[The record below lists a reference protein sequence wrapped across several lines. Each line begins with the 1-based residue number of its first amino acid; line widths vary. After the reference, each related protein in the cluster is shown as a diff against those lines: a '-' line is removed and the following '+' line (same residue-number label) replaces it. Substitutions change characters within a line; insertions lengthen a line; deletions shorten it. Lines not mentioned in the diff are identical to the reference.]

1 MLEMISNAIQYAIDM
16 GASVML
22 PIVIALISIL
32 IGVKVGKAI
41 RSGLMVG
48 VGFVGL
54 GLIVDLMNA
63 ELGPAAAAM
72 SERFGLSLS
81 VVDIGWP
88 GASPMTWA
96 SNIAT
101 VAIPVAIGV
110 NLVMLL
116 LKMTKTVN
124 IDIWNIWH
132 MTFTGAIAYAV
143 TGNFWLGI
151 LGVVIHAAISYKLG
165 DLWAPLIAD
174 YFELDG
180 LTSPHGTSAYMAP
193 IACVVDAIIDKIPG
207 LNKIDIT
214 ADTLQEKVGI
224 FGEPI
229 VIGGILGAGIGFLAG
244 YDVQTALP
252 LGIKMSAVM
261 VLMPKIVKCIMEGL
275 MPLSERAKEM
285 LLNAQAGGYAVG
297 AFNVENMEMVQAVVE
312 AAEELQSPVI
322 LQTTP
327 STVKY
332 AGLDYFYA
340 NVKVAAEKA
349 SVPVVMHLDHG
360 NSFPLAMQALRTGYT
375 SIMIDGS
382 HESFEE
388 NVKISKAVVDA
399 CKPSGISVE
408 AELGKVGGKE
418 DDLDGGEDNPYT
430 DPMEAKTFVEKTG
443 VDSLAVGIGTAH
455 GVYQGVPKLDV
466 ERLSEIR
473 KVVSIP
479 LVLHGTSGVPD
490 EAVKEC
496 IKRGI
501 CKVNYA
507 TDLRIAYTN
516 GVKKVLAKNP
526 DTIDPKKYGSAGRE
540 EVKQYVKSKIL
551 VCGSA
556 SKGTF

>member
-1 MLEMISNAIQYAIDM
+1 MLEMISGAIQYVIDM

-22 PIVIALISIL
+22 PIVIALISIA
-32 IGVKVGKAI
+32 IGVKIGKAI

-63 ELGPAAAAM
+63 ELGPAASAM

-110 NLVMLL
+110 NLLMLL

-143 TGNFWLGI
+143 TGNFWIGI
-151 LGVVIHAAISYKLG
+151 LGVAIHAAISYKFG

-224 FGEPI
+224 LGEPI

-275 MPLSERAKEM
+275 MPLSERAKE
-285 LLNAQAGGYAVG
+285 LLTNKFGNGEFYIGLDPAILLGDSQVVTAGLLFIPITLLIAIIVPGNKILPFGDLATISFFVAIAVAVHKGNLFRTLFSGSAIMFMTIWIANETIPWMTALAKTTGSTDGANLVAALDQGGCPITYIYTQLFTRENMAGMAAIAVIYAVCLV
-297 AFNVENMEMVQAVVE
+297 FAVKHSKKR
-312 AAEELQSPVI
+312 AEEL
-322 LQTTP
+322 
-327 STVKY
+327 
-332 AGLDYFYA
+332 G
-340 NVKVAAEKA
+340 
-349 SVPVVMHLDHG
+349 
-360 NSFPLAMQALRTGYT
+360 
-375 SIMIDGS
+375 
-382 HESFEE
+382 
-388 NVKISKAVVDA
+388 
-399 CKPSGISVE
+399 
-408 AELGKVGGKE
+408 
-418 DDLDGGEDNPYT
+418 
-430 DPMEAKTFVEKTG
+430 
-443 VDSLAVGIGTAH
+443 
-455 GVYQGVPKLDV
+455 
-466 ERLSEIR
+466 
-473 KVVSIP
+473 
-479 LVLHGTSGVPD
+479 
-490 EAVKEC
+490 
-496 IKRGI
+496 
-501 CKVNYA
+501 
-507 TDLRIAYTN
+507 
-516 GVKKVLAKNP
+516 
-526 DTIDPKKYGSAGRE
+526 
-540 EVKQYVKSKIL
+540 
-551 VCGSA
+551 
-556 SKGTF
+556 

>member
-1 MLEMISNAIQYAIDM
+1 MLGMISGAIQYVIDM

-22 PIVIALISIL
+22 PIVIALISAL
-32 IGVKVGKAI
+32 IGVKIGKAI

-63 ELGPAAAAM
+63 ELGPAASAM

-110 NLVMLL
+110 NLLMLFT
-116 LKMTKTVN
+116 KMTKTVN

-143 TGNFWLGI
+143 TGNFWIGI
-151 LGVVIHAAISYKLG
+151 LGVVVHAAICYKLG

-193 IACVVDAIIDKIPG
+193 IACVVDVVIEKIPG
-207 LNKIDIT
+207 LNKIDVT
-214 ADTLQEKVGI
+214 ADTLQEKIGI

-275 MPLSERAKEM
+275 MPLSERAKE
-285 LLNAQAGGYAVG
+285 LLTNKFGNGEFYIGLDPAILLGDSQVVTAGLLFIPITLLIAVIVPGNRILPFGDLATISFFIAIAVAVHKGNLFRTLFSGSAILYMTIWIANETVPWMTALAQTTGSTDGANLVAALDQGGCPITYIFTQLFTRENLVGTAVIAVIYG
-297 AFNVENMEMVQAVVE
+297 ICMVFAVRCSKKR
-312 AAEELQSPVI
+312 AAE
-322 LQTTP
+322 
-327 STVKY
+327 
-332 AGLDYFYA
+332 
-340 NVKVAAEKA
+340 N
-349 SVPVVMHLDHG
+349 
-360 NSFPLAMQALRTGYT
+360 
-375 SIMIDGS
+375 
-382 HESFEE
+382 E
-388 NVKISKAVVDA
+388 N
-399 CKPSGISVE
+399 
-408 AELGKVGGKE
+408 
-418 DDLDGGEDNPYT
+418 
-430 DPMEAKTFVEKTG
+430 
-443 VDSLAVGIGTAH
+443 
-455 GVYQGVPKLDV
+455 
-466 ERLSEIR
+466 
-473 KVVSIP
+473 
-479 LVLHGTSGVPD
+479 
-490 EAVKEC
+490 
-496 IKRGI
+496 
-501 CKVNYA
+501 
-507 TDLRIAYTN
+507 
-516 GVKKVLAKNP
+516 
-526 DTIDPKKYGSAGRE
+526 
-540 EVKQYVKSKIL
+540 
-551 VCGSA
+551 
-556 SKGTF
+556 